1 MTIQG
6 VRLSD
11 GFVTDARPKNWRE
24 GTLLLFPNGRAPL
37 YALTAG
43 MQKKVTDDP
52 QFHWWEKIMP
62 TMRVQLTTGA
72 IGTGS
77 PIVGT
82 SNGCWVTAGIR
93 KGHVLRIENTGEIVY
108 VTTDPSTANANLAVT
123 RAWQGTSATDFNP
136 GTAGANPF
144 VHVIGTQFEENSS
157 APTGVSFDPTK
168 KTNYTQIF
176 RNTLEMSR
184 TAQKSRLRTG
194 DQVREAKRET
204 LEQHSADVEK
214 SFWFG
219 KPLDTATLN
228 GRITRSTGG
237 IFHFIETYS
246 AGNVIAAQTSFT
258 LANLETWL
266 EQAFRYGSAEKM
278 GFCGNQA
285 MLQIQRA
292 IRLSTNANY
301 ILEQGQ
307 KEFGMNVT
315 RLVSPFG
322 TVVLKTHPLWN
333 QLVGGTTGGTAYM
346 GLNAWLAILDMEE
359 FVYRSL
365 TDSDTKY
372 EADIQANDLDGMKSG
387 YLTECGLE
395 IHHPDAHF
403 VIKGLSG
410 AAAG

>member
-37 YALTAG
+37 FALTAG

-52 QFHWWEKIMP
+52 QYHWWEKVMP
-62 TMRVQLTTGA
+62 TMRVPLVTGA

-82 SNGCWVTAGIR
+82 ANGCWVTAGIR
-93 KGHVLRIENTGEIVY
+93 KGHVLRIEETGEIVY

-123 RAWQGTSATDFNP
+123 RGWQGTSATDFNP
-136 GTAGANPF
+136 GTAGKNPN
-144 VHVIGTQFEENSS
+144 VHGTQFEENSS
-157 APTGVSFDPTK
+157 SPTGVSFDPTK
-168 KTNYTQIF
+168 RTNFTQIF
-176 RNTLEMSR
+176 RNTLEASR

-204 LEQHSADVEK
+204 LEQHSADIEK

-219 KPLDTATLN
+219 KPLDTATIN

-237 IFHFIETYS
+237 IFHFLETY
-246 AGNVIAAQTSFT
+246 APTNVIAAVASFT
-258 LANLETWL
+258 LATLEGWL
-266 EQAFRYGSAEKM
+266 EQAFRFGSSEKM
-278 GFCGNQA
+278 GFCGNAA

-333 QLVGGTTGGTAYM
+333 QLVGGTTGGTAYL

-359 FVYRSL
+359 FVYRNL

-372 EADIQANDLDGMKSG
+372 TADLQANDLDGMKSG
-387 YLTECGLE
+387 YLTEGGLE

-403 VIKGLSG
+403 VIKGLAG